1 MVLLTSKQC
10 CTGESDV
17 TLLENTTLSEGTNY
31 GYEVLVKCGVQVTQ
45 SLSRDPKTA
54 TSLLHSK
61 GFVSDRLLE
70 EITELNVTRSDNGQ
84 KLYTAVLDVVRCF
97 PQRYSDLIGLFEE
110 GILYSD
116 LLSVLRKTYHEAG
129 Q

>member
-1 MVLLTSKQC
+1 M
-10 CTGESDV
+10 CTGDLGQVHSQQLDTEQEES
-17 TLLENTTLSEGTNY
+17 TNY

-54 TSLLHSK
+54 ASLLHSK

-84 KLYTAVLDVVRCF
+84 KLYTAVLDVVKCF
-97 PQRYSDLIGLFEE
+97 PHRYTEFISLLEEHDYTDLVT
-110 GILYSD
+110 
-116 LLSVLRKTYHEAG
+116 VLKQTYHQLGEHAN
-129 Q
+129 